1 MRFVTSHM
9 LSPQTKVGRPL
20 RIIIKDFDRQYS
32 FRKKIECLLNRRGIN
47 TQLFESDKDNAELGL
62 KPLFETKDQV
72 HEHVTNIAKIATQ
85 DGYEIV
91 FD

>member
-1 MRFVTSHM
+1 MRFVTCHM

-20 RIIIKDFDRQYS
+20 RIIIKDFDRQYA
-32 FRKKIECLLNRRGIN
+32 FRKKIECLLNRRGID
-47 TQLFESDKDNAELGL
+47 TQLFDSEKNNAELGL
-62 KPLFETKDQV
+62 KAFFENKDQL
-72 HEHVTNIAKIATQ
+72 HEHITTIAKIATQ